1 MGDNRIEKLKQQL
14 RDISNSMKLKLGP
27 YLNIKIMRAFNSATK
42 QKSLMAMFILLVSLA
57 KVNYTNAQPPDCVS
71 GTVAYTVFND
81 SITSSWSSV
90 LDSMEIRPV
99 NLLTGVVGPLMGG
112 KRYWVRKYK
121 GGTVTTNSSY
131 IYGSSALAVDFATSR
146 FYVMT
151 QMSSNLAKDIIT
163 IDPVT
168 GTQTVIGTT
177 SSSGAND
184 LDDYHFVKLAGHNSN
199 GYIYA
204 IGVVSD
210 TTLVAADKVN
220 PVIRFPTCGLTP
232 TTGCA
237 TASIEILGYLPNT
250 SPLMD
255 HWKLFNG
262 DIAFDNSGNMYF
274 ATAAFQFVKSFNRYT
289 DSRLFRVNAADLP
302 TSAGTGVIPMSLVAE
317 YDGLD
322 STVIN
327 GIGFSGTGGMYIT
340 TRRYLGQQQTTPPF
354 RSELYSSPTPGNA
367 VLMPAF
373 ARPTPGTSASDLT
386 TCFFPAAILAKYD
399 VRLTGQNIPGSSSL
413 KWEVLSNDEVQ
424 YFEVQKSRDGSN
436 FETISNIEVVNPDQL
451 NQKYS
456 YTDASAENGAV
467 KYYRIRQVTK
477 SGTRYF
483 SNIVKLN
490 GNKISL
496 NSKIKPNPF
505 VNQVELSIQLA
516 TANNIKVRITSQS
529 GAMLFQRSYKGNAGS
544 NNIKIAELGNLAP
557 GVYFIE
563 LSSGDEIIR
572 EKLIKQ

>member
-1 MGDNRIEKLKQQL
+1 
-14 RDISNSMKLKLGP
+14 
-27 YLNIKIMRAFNSATK
+27 MRAISSATK
-42 QKSLMAMFILLVSLA
+42 QKSLMALFILLVSLA

-71 GTVAYTVFND
+71 GTVAYTIFND

-90 LDSMEIRPV
+90 LDSVEIRPV
-99 NLLTGVVGPLMGG
+99 NLLTGTVGSLMGG
-112 KRYWVRKYK
+112 KRYWIRKYR

-151 QMSSNLAKDIIT
+151 QMSSNLPKDIFT
-163 IDPVT
+163 IDPVA
-168 GTQTVIGTT
+168 GTSMVIGTT
-177 SSSGAND
+177 SSTAPND
-184 LDDYHFVKLAGHNSN
+184 LDDYHFVKMAAHNTN

-210 TTLVAADKVN
+210 TTLVAANRVN
-220 PVIRFPTCGLTP
+220 PVIRFQTCGLTP
-232 TTGCA
+232 TVGCA
-237 TASIEILGYLPNT
+237 TASIQILGYLPNT
-250 SPLMD
+250 APLMER
-255 HWKLFNG
+255 WKLFNG
-262 DIAFDNSGNMYF
+262 DIAFDNAGNMYF
-274 ATAAFQFVKSFNRYT
+274 ATAAFQFVASFNRYT
-289 DSRLFRVNAADLP
+289 DSRLFRINAADLP
-302 TSAGTGVIPMSLVAE
+302 TTAGTGTIPMSLVAE
-317 YDGLD
+317 YNSLD

-327 GIGFSGTGGMYIT
+327 GIGFSGSGEMFIT
-340 TRRYLGQQQTTPPF
+340 TRRMLGQQHLSPPF
-354 RSELYSSPTPGNA
+354 RSELYSSPTPGTA

-373 ARPTPGTSASDLT
+373 VRPTPGTSASDLT

-399 VRLTGQNIPGSSSL
+399 VRLTGQNISGSSIL
-413 KWEVLSNDEVQ
+413 KWEAVSNNEVQ

-436 FETISNIEVVNPDQL
+436 FEKVARVEVVNPDQL

-456 YTDASAENGAV
+456 YTDVSSDNGSV
-467 KYYRIRQVTK
+467 KYYRIRQVAK

-505 VNQVELSIQLA
+505 VNQVELSVQLA

-529 GAMLFQRSYKGNAGS
+529 GAMLFQRSYKGNTGT
-544 NNIKIAELGNLAP
+544 NNITIAELGNLTP

>member
-1 MGDNRIEKLKQQL
+1 
-14 RDISNSMKLKLGP
+14 
-27 YLNIKIMRAFNSATK
+27 MRAINSATK
-42 QKSLMAMFILLVSLA
+42 QKSLVAMFILLVSLA

-71 GTVAYTVFND
+71 GNIAYTVFND

-90 LDSMEIRPV
+90 LDSMELRSV
-99 NLLTGVVGPLMGG
+99 NLLTGAVGPLMGG
-112 KRYWVRKYK
+112 HRYWVRKYD
-121 GGTVTTNSSY
+121 GSGSMATNSNY
-131 IYGSSALAVDFATSR
+131 IYGSSALAVDFATGR

-151 QMSSNLAKDIIT
+151 QMASSLPKDIIT
-163 IDPVT
+163 IDPVA
-168 GTQTVIGTT
+168 GTQMVIGTT
-177 SSSGAND
+177 PSGGPIN
-184 LDDYHFVKLAGHNSN
+184 LDDYHFVKLAAHNTN
-199 GYIYA
+199 GWIYG
-204 IGVVSD
+204 IGVVRD
-210 TTLVAADKVN
+210 TTLVAIDKVN
-220 PVIRFPTCGLTP
+220 PVIRFQTCGLTP
-232 TTGCA
+232 SVGCA
-237 TASIEILGYLPNT
+237 TGTIQILGFLPNT

-302 TSAGTGVIPMSLVAE
+302 TAAGSGTIPMSLVAE

-327 GIGFSGTGGMYIT
+327 GVGFDGSGRLYIT
-340 TRRYLGQQQTTPPF
+340 TRRYLGPQQSAPPF

-367 VLMPAF
+367 VLMPTF

-399 VRLTGQNIPGSSSL
+399 VRLTGQNISGTSNL
-413 KWEVLSNDEVQ
+413 KWEVLANNEVQ
-424 YFEVQKSRDGSN
+424 YFEVQKSRDGSS
-436 FETISNIEVVNPDQL
+436 FETISSIEVVNPDQL
-451 NQKYS
+451 NQKYA
-456 YTDASAENGAV
+456 YTDLSSENGAV
-467 KYYRIRQVTK
+467 KYYRIRQLTK

-483 SNIVKLN
+483 SNIIKLN

-505 VNQVELSIQLA
+505 VNQVELSVQLA

-529 GAMLFQRSYKGNAGS
+529 GAMLFQRSYKGNAGTNS
-544 NNIKIAELGNLAP
+544 IKIAELGNLSP

-563 LSSGDEIIR
+563 LSSGDEVIR

>member
-1 MGDNRIEKLKQQL
+1 
-14 RDISNSMKLKLGP
+14 
-27 YLNIKIMRAFNSATK
+27 
-42 QKSLMAMFILLVSLA
+42 MFILLVSLA

-99 NLLTGVVGPLMGG
+99 NLLTGVVGPLIGG
-112 KRYWVRKYK
+112 KRWWVRKYD
-121 GGTVTTNSSY
+121 GSGSMATNSNY

-151 QMSSNLAKDIIT
+151 QMAASMPKDIIT
-163 IDPVT
+163 IDPVA
-168 GTQTVIGTT
+168 GTQVVIGTT
-177 SSSGAND
+177 SSTAPNN
-184 LDDYHFVKLAGHNSN
+184 LDDYHFVKMAAHNNN

-204 IGVVSD
+204 IGVVRD
-210 TTLVAADKVN
+210 TGLVAANRVN
-220 PVIRFPTCGLTP
+220 PVIRISTCGLTP
-232 TTGCA
+232 TPGCA
-237 TASIEILGYLPNT
+237 TIEILGYLPNT
-250 SPLMD
+250 APLMER
-255 HWKLFNG
+255 WKLFNG

-274 ATAAFQFVKSFNRYT
+274 ATAAFQFVASFNRYT

-302 TSAGTGVIPMSLVAE
+302 TTAGTVTIPMSLVAE
-317 YDGLD
+317 YNGLD

-327 GIGFSGTGGMYIT
+327 GIGFSGAGEMFIT
-340 TRRYLGQQQTTPPF
+340 TRRYLGMQHLAPPF

-373 ARPTPGTSASDLT
+373 VRPTPGTSASDLT

-399 VRLTGQNIPGSSSL
+399 VHLTGQNISGTSTL
-413 KWEVLSNDEVQ
+413 KWDVLANNEVQ
-424 YFEVQKSRDGSN
+424 YFEIQRSRDGST
-436 FETISNIEVVNPDQL
+436 FETISSVEVVNPDQL
-451 NQKYS
+451 SQKYS
-456 YTDASAENGAV
+456 YTDLSAEHGAA

-477 SGTRYF
+477 SGMRYF
-483 SNIVKLN
+483 SNVVKLN

-505 VNQVELSIQLA
+505 VNQVELSVQLA
-516 TANNIKVRITSQS
+516 VANKIEVRISSQS
-529 GAMLFQRSYKGNAGS
+529 GAMLFQRSYKGNVGTNS
-544 NNIKIAELGNLAP
+544 IKIAELGNLSP

-563 LSSGDEIIR
+563 LKSGDEIIR